1 MSHDHI
7 LIFSDIDECSEEN
20 FTCHP
25 NATCINTQGSYNCQ
39 CKDGFEGD
47 GKKNCTGGKLF
58 IKQNVY
64 LSPLTL
70 SQQAISFT
78 TSDILIELFYNVNIS
93 ARIHPPLKQITPL
106 KS

>member
-64 LSPLTL
+64 LSPLR
-70 SQQAISFT
+70 IVNY
-78 TSDILIELFYNVNIS
+78 ILRLGKVWRGMGWYAMV
-93 ARIHPPLKQITPL
+93 LY
-106 KS
+106 